1 VPGIVSLLPSA
12 TEWVVALGLDA
23 DLRGVTFECD
33 EPAGVAQGRDV
44 VVHGLPTTGL
54 DPGVVDALVRA
65 RLAAGEPL
73 YTLDTAALTRI
84 APDVVL
90 TQDLCAVCALPA
102 DAAREACER
111 VGNPAVVVT
120 LDPHTL
126 PEVLDGATAVA
137 RACGIPERGRR
148 LREQL
153 QDRLVAIEAA
163 VRNRTR
169 PRVLV
174 LEWTDPPFVAGHWVP
189 ELLAA
194 AGAEPLL
201 AAPGA
206 RSTSVPWSEVLH
218 AAADADAVLVAPC
231 GYDLDDAARQA
242 RDLLD
247 RLPTGPAVWAV
258 DAGSVVTRPGPRVV
272 DGVEALAA
280 AWHDVGTPR
289 PDLVRRVRPATGS
302 ATGSATGNAPGHPL
316 R

>member
-1 VPGIVSLLPSA
+1 MPGIVSLLPSA

-44 VVHGLPTTGL
+44 VVHGLPTTAL
-54 DPGVVDALVRA
+54 DPGAVDALVRA

-73 YTLDTAALTRI
+73 YTLDMAALARI

-102 DAAREACER
+102 DAAREACEL
-111 VGNPAVVVT
+111 VGNPATVVT

-137 RACGIPERGRR
+137 RACGVANRGER
-148 LREQL
+148 LRARL
-153 QDRLVAIEAA
+153 QERLDAVAAG

-169 PRVLV
+169 PRTLV

-189 ELLAA
+189 ELVSA

-201 AAPGA
+201 AVPGG
-206 RSTSVPWSEVLH
+206 RSTTATWEDVRAV
-218 AAADADAVLVAPC
+218 AAGADAVLVAPC
-231 GYDLDDAARQA
+231 GYGLDDAVRQA
-242 RDLLD
+242 REVLD
-247 RLPTGPAVWAV
+247 RLPAGPAVWAI
-258 DAGSVVTRPGPRVV
+258 DAGAVVTRPGPRVV

-280 AWHDVGTPR
+280 AWHDAGTPR
-289 PDLVRRVRPATGS
+289 PDLVRRVRG
-302 ATGSATGNAPGHPL
+302 PGMPPTTPYAAQT
-316 R
+316 